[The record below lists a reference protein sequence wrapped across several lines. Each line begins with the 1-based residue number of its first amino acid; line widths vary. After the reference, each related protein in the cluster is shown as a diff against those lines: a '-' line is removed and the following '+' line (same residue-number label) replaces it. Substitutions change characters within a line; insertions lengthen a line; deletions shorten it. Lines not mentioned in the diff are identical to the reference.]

1 MAADSKKLKYTRDEI
16 DKLLDQVQ
24 TNHTDIVNNRTA
36 AETAEAN
43 SILRDETLQDNICAE
58 QERAEGREN
67 DIEDKFDKAIEEIDA
82 RSDVVAVVGT
92 VTGAKNSLESWKN
105 DKGVALG
112 KITKNDVVKVLKDE
126 TDGHKDLTSYYR
138 YNGAAKTDS
147 PVWPDN

>member
-16 DKLLDQVQ
+16 DTLLDQVT
-24 TNHTDIVNNRTA
+24 TNHNDIVNNKTA

-43 SILRDETLQDNICAE
+43 SILRDETLQNNICAE

-67 DIEDKFDKAIEEIDA
+67 AIEDKFDKAIEEIDA

>member
-16 DKLLDQVQ
+16 DNLLDQVKLNQ
-24 TNHTDIVNNRTA
+24 KDIVTNRTNSEGEDARLGA
-36 AETAEAN
+36 AIEEE
-43 SILRDETLQDNICAE
+43 RD
-58 QERAEGREN
+58 RATDREN
-67 DIEDKFDKAIEEIDA
+67 DIEAKFDREIDEIDA

-92 VTGAKNSLESWKN
+92 VTGAKNSLASWKN

-126 TDGHKDLTSYYR
+126 TDAHKDLTSYYR
-138 YNGAAKTDS
+138 YNGTAKTDS